1 MLIFCEPYF
10 KDLFVCASELTV
22 RLSRRADQTARD
34 GGGAKTTLP
43 AHPAH
48 EATL

>member
-1 MLIFCEPYF
+1 MYF
-10 KDLFVCASELTV
+10 VNRILSIYFPCALELTV
-22 RLSRRADQTARD
+22 GLSRRADQTARD